1 MFITILFLSYVGCIG
16 KEEGDRGYGYGAA
29 LPPKVTRDIPIDP
42 SSFSSSLVK
51 AVFWEVVQGGGGGGG
66 GERMGVMEFAR
77 KRKEKM
83 GNVKCLVKEKEE
95 DEKRGFFWLG
105 RFGRDRMGDGGF
117 FIYGFHLFLLRHP
130 SSRPFIME
138 DHHPHQEKKEGERY
152 PISIKGGPPPYSD
165 DIWKEEKSYA
175 LFSSFFFL
183 LPSV

>member
-1 MFITILFLSYVGCIG
+1 
-16 KEEGDRGYGYGAA
+16 
-29 LPPKVTRDIPIDP
+29 
-42 SSFSSSLVK
+42 
-51 AVFWEVVQGGGGGGG
+51 
-66 GERMGVMEFAR
+66 MGVMEFAR

-138 DHHPHQEKKEGERY
+138 DHHHPSGEERGEGERY
-152 PISIKGGPPPYSD
+152 PISIKGGPPP
-165 DIWKEEKSYA
+165 
-175 LFSSFFFL
+175 L
-183 LPSV
+183 L